1 MIMILYHKH
10 HMIKILVRSS
20 TIVKYWIISL
30 STVRL
35 QMVFSDF
42 TEYIWYCDV
51 IKDIFKFLNISVKG
65 IRYSRDCQLIFSWKF
80 VIWSISTCSFQICKK
95 KIPSW
100 LSFRDIYDR
109 ISTIFRQIFKIRIFI
124 AVKKISQFQNSK
136 R

>member
-42 TEYIWYCDV
+42 TEYIWYCDA